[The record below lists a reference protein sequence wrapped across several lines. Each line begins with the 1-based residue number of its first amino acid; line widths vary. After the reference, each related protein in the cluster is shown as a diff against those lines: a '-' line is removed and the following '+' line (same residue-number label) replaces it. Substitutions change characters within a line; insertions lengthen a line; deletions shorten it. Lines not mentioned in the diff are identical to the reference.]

1 MLDTFKNSSAE
12 RVPSECSQARYIADI
27 FQKDM
32 FIAGSDIL
40 PIYWCLLSF
49 DHGLVVSLVPGFQ
62 MQGQISGAPTI
73 LDLASLPVARVKAE
87 FTKNIA
93 PVHISTCHPE
103 VEELPGGAL
112 HAVKNRLR
120 INKTSSHV
128 ICAEVG

>member
-27 FQKDM
+27 FQKDI

-49 DHGLVVSLVPGFQ
+49 DHGLVSGFQ
-62 MQGQISGAPTI
+62 MQGQISGSPTI
-73 LDLASLPVARVKAE
+73 LDLASLPVARVEAE
-87 FTKNIA
+87 FMMNIA

-112 HAVKNRLR
+112 HAVKNRLW
-120 INKTSSHV
+120 INKTCSHV